1 MPTSKRSISEARSR
15 LPLLALKAIG
25 AAYGMSQVL
34 NGIELTVG
42 TAEAVALLGRNGV
55 GKTTL
60 LRTIVGLHDAN
71 TGSIT
76 FGEHDVGKLPAY
88 RRARLG
94 IGYVPQGRGI
104 FPQLTVAENLSVG
117 ASALGGRK
125 PAVAPD
131 TAPLYDLFPALAKL
145 RERKGGV
152 LSGGEQQQLALA
164 RALLGR
170 PKLLLLDEPA
180 EGIQPNVVAEI
191 GRILGNVRRELG
203 VAILVVE
210 KHLDFAWSIAD
221 RYYVMQRGTV
231 VKSGTTA
238 GGIAGGDRSAVKR
251 LATGA

>member
-1 MPTSKRSISEARSR
+1 M
-15 LPLLALKAIG
+15 LALENVG

-34 NGIELTVG
+34 NGIALTVAAG
-42 TAEAVALLGRNGV
+42 EAVALLGRNGV

-60 LRTIVGLHDAN
+60 LRTIVGLHSAN
-71 TGSIT
+71 TGSIA
-76 FGEHDVGKLPAY
+76 FDNDDVVKLPAY

-104 FPQLTVAENLSVG
+104 FPQLTVEENLSVG
-117 ASALGGRK
+117 ASALDGRK

-131 TAPLYDLFPALAKL
+131 PAPLYDLFPALTKL

-164 RALLGR
+164 RALLGKPR
-170 PKLLLLDEPA
+170 LLLLDEPA

-191 GRILGNVRRELG
+191 GRILETVRRELG
-203 VAILVVE
+203 VAILIVE
-210 KHLDFAWSIAD
+210 QHLDFAWSITE

-231 VKSGTTA
+231 VKSGSTA
-238 GGIAGGDRSAVKR
+238 SESPEGIAPLLGV
-251 LATGA
+251 